1 MEKKLGKNKIFIG
14 DVVNHPNFEAYERFL
29 QEIIDRK
36 TNALFFKPEEEKLT
50 VKIAYIKALKDLQN
64 LNEEAKK

>member
-1 MEKKLGKNKIFIG
+1 MEKKLEPNKIFIG
-14 DVVNHPNFEAYERFL
+14 DVVNHPNFEAYERL
-29 QEIIDRK
+29 LDEIIDRK
-36 TNALFFKPEEEKLT
+36 TKALFVKPEEEKLT